1 MAAPLHPN
9 TNPAGASPDGA
20 PANSLDY
27 LAALVSS
34 HDDITDGVTAVASF
48 VPPLAQQLVERFGL
62 STASVGPTPAA
73 QRSLHSG
80 DRLLRLWSGPAD
92 LDDGHAFI
100 EVLVNEF
107 GLRPDPHF
115 GDWPVV
121 VEAFRGARPEGQPPA
136 RARSPVPV
144 RPCHLRRRCHL
155 RRAVHDEGRR
165 QSRRPGQRGARPM
178 IEGRRADPLRVTA
191 SRKPLTRRGR

>member
-1 MAAPLHPN
+1 MAAPFHPN
-9 TNPAGASPDGA
+9 TNPAGAFPHGA
-20 PANSLDY
+20 PANSPDD

-34 HDDITDGVTAVASF
+34 HDDIEEGVTAVASF

-62 STASVGPTPAA
+62 STASVGPTPAG

-80 DRLLRLWSGPAD
+80 DRLLRLWSGPAG
-92 LDDGHAFI
+92 LDDGHAFT

-121 VEAFRGARPEGQPPA
+121 VEAFRAHDPKDNPPHEPDRLFQFVRVTYADGAIYVALYTTKADAKADA
-136 RARSPVPV
+136 RANEEPDR
-144 RPCHLRRRCHL
+144 
-155 RRAVHDEGRR
+155 
-165 QSRRPGQRGARPM
+165 
-178 IEGRRADPLRVTA
+178 
-191 SRKPLTRRGR
+191 